1 MQGIKLLFVGRT
13 DSREIR
19 DLMREYEKR
28 LVRFIPLEIEELPD
42 IKSRKNLSE
51 EEQKRLE
58 CELILGAIGAQDDV
72 ILMDE
77 RGLLPTSKEFSKFL
91 EQKTLT
97 VPKKLI
103 FVIGGPYGFSPEI
116 YSKFPQKLS
125 LSKMTFSHQMVR
137 LFLIEQIYRGF
148 AILNNHPYH
157 HE

>member
-13 DSREIR
+13 DSREIKS
-19 DLMREYEKR
+19 LIQEYAKR
-28 LVRFIPLEIEELPD
+28 LARYIQLDIEELPD
-42 IKSRKNLSE
+42 IKASKNLTQ

-58 CELILGAIGAQDDV
+58 GEIITSAIGPQDEV

-77 RGLLPTSKEFSKFL
+77 HGKQPTSKEFAQLL
-91 EQKTLT
+91 EQKMLT
-97 VPKKLI
+97 VPKRLI
-103 FVIGGPYGFSPEI
+103 LIIGGPYGFSPEI
-116 YSKFPQKLS
+116 QERYPQKLS

-148 AILNNHPYH
+148 TILHNHPYH